1 MDALEEKIMNQN
13 NRGFELLD
21 ILTILSF
28 AMQVEN
34 YEELQNQTTTDDIFK
49 ELQRQDREYL
59 DQIVANQERIL
70 GKLSILM
77 GDES

>member
-1 MDALEEKIMNQN
+1 MNQN

-77 GDES
+77 GDEP